1 MHQSSFV
8 WALPLRHIEGVV
20 IRIKLQEKVFMYYVS
35 RLVSISVIKRMLEK
49 GILFQLSSLKVFLR
63 LLFENFLLKYLVC
76 TLQCLGCEVGVLLLV
91 LWLSK

>member
-76 TLQCLGCEVGVLLLV
+76 TFQCLGCEVGVLLLV